1 MRRSA
6 ATITVLL
13 LAMASTDLALARKNN
28 AAPPPDP
35 TQDSL
40 MITAGFLNGHP
51 DLRFRL
57 LALEKRQAGKLDDA
71 FRFFQRAAY
80 YADKPSQGMV
90 AEMLWNGTGTEQDK
104 SAAYAWMDLA
114 AERGYEGFLELRERY
129 WAGLDEAQRERAIT
143 LGQDI
148 YARYGDEAA
157 LPRIANEIR
166 RERKNATGSRT
177 GFAGNVKIYVPGPAG
192 SMEQIDATKFYD
204 DRYWDP
210 KQYQAWHDAIW
221 MKPRVARVDVG
232 SVEQVPTTTDKR
244 SRIPEVAPKVDA
256 PEPVTEDLMPRLQ
269 DDAGKR

>member
-1 MRRSA
+1 MDASLQKATKGRSRPFVTKGTVTFDHSARHPIRPTSTNDTDSPRTPQMRRSA

-90 AEMLWNGTGTEQDK
+90 AEMLWN
-104 SAAYAWMDLA
+104 
-114 AERGYEGFLELRERY
+114 
-129 WAGLDEAQRERAIT
+129 
-143 LGQDI
+143 
-148 YARYGDEAA
+148 
-157 LPRIANEIR
+157 
-166 RERKNATGSRT
+166 
-177 GFAGNVKIYVPGPAG
+177 
-192 SMEQIDATKFYD
+192 
-204 DRYWDP
+204 
-210 KQYQAWHDAIW
+210 
-221 MKPRVARVDVG
+221 
-232 SVEQVPTTTDKR
+232 
-244 SRIPEVAPKVDA
+244 
-256 PEPVTEDLMPRLQ
+256 
-269 DDAGKR
+269 